1 MSEYLIYLFLLL
13 QVLYLM
19 FLVMTNM
26 TTTVFILISL
36 KQIMGYFFSAKNVI
50 VSRIINSNN
59 YRPISLLV
67 PAFNEEK
74 TITASVHSFLKLHFP
89 EYEIIVINDGS
100 TDGTLTRLK
109 EEFALEPSNVPVRL
123 NVPHE
128 AIRQTYT
135 SPDYPNLIV
144 VDKGNGGKADALN
157 CGINVSRY
165 PLFCSV
171 DADSLLEF
179 DAILRSIVLFSLDR
193 RLVAIGGRVN
203 VMNGCDVVEKHVLR
217 RAVPNTQIEAFQVLE
232 YTRGFLAGRIAWE
245 RFGALLIISGA
256 FGVFRKD
263 MVLSIGGY
271 RHTVGEDF
279 DLLVRMHRHCYDHGI
294 DHTVRFLPDTMCWT
308 QVPTDYKSLLRQRN
322 RWHRGLIETLYYN
335 RDMVFNPKYGKVGM
349 LAMPYY
355 LLIEG
360 VAPLVTFLGLVSIIT
375 LYVFGLL
382 NKEALVVFFL
392 LEFTWGTVLNIGALS
407 LDMFVKRRFTKLK
420 DIYRLLVL
428 SFLEP
433 FFYRPILKVEGFLA
447 TFNFFNRSWGQI
459 KRKSI

>member
-19 FLVMTNM
+19 FLVFTNM

-36 KQIMGYFFSAKNVI
+36 KQVMAYFFSAKNVI

-59 YRPISLLV
+59 YRPMSILV
-67 PAFNEEK
+67 PAFNEEQ
-74 TITASVHSFLKLHFP
+74 TIIASVHSFLKLHFP

-100 TDGTLTRLK
+100 TDSTLSRLK
-109 EEFALEPSNVPVRL
+109 EEFGLEPSNVPVRL
-123 NVPHE
+123 YVSHQP
-128 AIRQTYT
+128 IRQTYT

-144 VDKGNGGKADALN
+144 VDKANGGKADALN
-157 CGINVSRY
+157 CGINVSRF

-217 RAVPNTQIEAFQVLE
+217 RGLPETQIESFQVLE

-279 DLLVRMHRHCYDHGI
+279 DLLVRIHRHCYDNNI

-322 RWHRGLIETLYYN
+322 RWHRGLIETLYHN
-335 RDMVFNPKYGKVGM
+335 KKMIFNPKYGRVGM
-349 LAMPYY
+349 LALPYY
-355 LLIEG
+355 LMVEG
-360 VAPLVTFLGLVSIIT
+360 IAPMVTFMGLVSIIT
-375 LYVFGLL
+375 LYIFGLL
-382 NKEALVVFFL
+382 NREALIVFFL
-392 LEFTWGTVLNIGALS
+392 LEFAWGTVLNIGALS
-407 LDMFVKRRFTKLK
+407 LDMFVKRRLTKLK
-420 DIYRLLVL
+420 DIYRLLML

-433 FFYRPILKVEGFLA
+433 FLYRPMLKVEGFLA
-447 TFNFFNRSWGQI
+447 MFNVFNRSWGHI